1 MIDFLLL
8 LLVLVIFFVGVQV
21 GATVGSIGAMIRWVA
36 DWIDAKLKK
45 KP

>member
-1 MIDFLLL
+1 MIDFLLF

-21 GATVGSIGAMIRWVA
+21 GATVGSIGAMIRWIA
-36 DWIDAKLKK
+36 DWVDTKFKK